1 VQQQWRPLEGT
12 GICIAC
18 LGGNADGT
26 LELVRTGLAQGNN
39 SRVTRYFLLLGIAL
53 GLLMGVGGYTFIY
66 ARGASYMTDD
76 PAACANCH
84 VMNEQY
90 TGWINGS
97 HRAVAVCNDCHTP
110 AGAVGKYTTKAI
122 NGFNHSLA
130 MTTGRFPDQILI
142 NSRNH
147 QITESACRRC
157 HADVVHAI
165 EAPGGQTGT
174 SCIRCH
180 ASVGHLD

>member
-1 VQQQWRPLEGT
+1 MTRSL
-12 GICIAC
+12 II
-18 LGGNADGT
+18 LG
-26 LELVRTGLAQGNN
+26 V
-39 SRVTRYFLLLGIAL
+39 AL
-53 GLLMGVGGYTFIY
+53 GLLTGIGGYTFIY
-66 ARGASYMTDD
+66 ARGGSYMTDN

-110 AGAVGKYTTKAI
+110 ANVLGKYTTKAM
-122 NGFNHSLA
+122 NGFHHSVA
-130 MTTGRFPDQILI
+130 MTTGWFPDEILI
-142 NSRNH
+142 TSRNRE
-147 QITESACRRC
+147 ITETSCRTC

-165 EAPGGQTGT
+165 EDPDPRPAM
-174 SCIRCH
+174 SCVRCH